1 MRLLKNVIANIVGKL
16 WSFIS
21 IYLFIP
27 IYIKVL
33 GIESYGI
40 IAFYTVLQ
48 TFLTFVDIGLTAT
61 LNREFAKEVGDTT
74 YKIELL
80 RTFEYI
86 YLGLAGLIYC
96 GTFIFAPQIAA
107 EFLES
112 DTIAPS
118 DVVQYVRLM
127 GLTIGCNI
135 FVYLYQGGLIGLQR
149 QVTANIL
156 LVAFNA
162 IKTGLV
168 ILPLWFWSN
177 LYTFFFWQ
185 LGCTF
190 LFCWVIRHYLRSYL
204 IFADVKPNFAYLK
217 RLWRYTAGM
226 ILMSVIYAANTQ
238 IDKLAVGELF
248 SLTYFSYYFL
258 AVTVGQAVLMLVTPL
273 SMAFLP
279 ELTRL
284 FSIPDIS
291 GAKQLYHKFAFLVT
305 AFAAGVSIMLFFY
318 AEPFIT
324 IWQHDEQISKA
335 ITPMA
340 CLFILSFFF
349 LSIQIAPY
357 NLALA
362 NGYVRTNVIMGL
374 LTVALLWPGI
384 YWFVGWFGLIGAAMP
399 RLILSAIFTLIL
411 GYIIIKRYLRGQFS
425 RWLFQDTLLPI
436 AITILTALPLYYIFR
451 MLPQGYW
458 TIMYGLIICGIS
470 FLANGCVFLKLYSN
484 LDLKQLMNSK
494 R

>member
-1 MRLLKNVIANIVGKL
+1 
-16 WSFIS
+16 
-21 IYLFIP
+21 
-27 IYIKVL
+27 
-33 GIESYGI
+33 
-40 IAFYTVLQ
+40 
-48 TFLTFVDIGLTAT
+48 
-61 LNREFAKEVGDTT
+61 
-74 YKIELL
+74 
-80 RTFEYI
+80 
-86 YLGLAGLIYC
+86 
-96 GTFIFAPQIAA
+96 
-107 EFLES
+107 
-112 DTIAPS
+112 
-118 DVVQYVRLM
+118 
-127 GLTIGCNI
+127 
-135 FVYLYQGGLIGLQR
+135 
-149 QVTANIL
+149 
-156 LVAFNA
+156 
-162 IKTGLV
+162 
-168 ILPLWFWSN
+168 
-177 LYTFFFWQ
+177 
-185 LGCTF
+185 
-190 LFCWVIRHYLRSYL
+190 
-204 IFADVKPNFAYLK
+204 
-217 RLWRYTAGM
+217 
-226 ILMSVIYAANTQ
+226 
-238 IDKLAVGELF
+238 
-248 SLTYFSYYFL
+248 
-258 AVTVGQAVLMLVTPL
+258 
-273 SMAFLP
+273 
-279 ELTRL
+279 
-284 FSIPDIS
+284 
-291 GAKQLYHKFAFLVT
+291 
-305 AFAAGVSIMLFFY
+305 MLFFY

-384 YWFVGWFGLIGAAMP
+384 YWFVGWFGLIGAVMP